1 MAVLYVSLN
10 IYQEGDTSINTHEEH
25 VSLVAC
31 CLRIH
36 SNMRTK
42 HSSTASLFPA
52 RERHKITMSF
62 NVNLGT
68 PLDTTAKV
76 SGGPE
81 YQRKA

>member
-10 IYQEGDTSINTHEEH
+10 IYQEGDTSIYTHEEH

-42 HSSTASLFPA
+42 CSSTASLFPA